1 MKHLDMETL
10 SGQPDSALQPKL
22 NYSGN
27 NSFLVQKLV
36 FSETRGVVTC
46 VLILFGPFSRNKTK
60 LLHVPIKKNNYIRFY
75 ECYKLISMLKY
86 SFLCLY

>member
-46 VLILFGPFSRNKTK
+46 VLILSGPFSRNK
-60 LLHVPIKKNNYIRFY
+60 KKNCYMFQINKNNHIRFY
-75 ECYKLISMLKY
+75 ECYKLISMFKY
-86 SFLCLY
+86 SFLC

>member
-46 VLILFGPFSRNKTK
+46 VLILSGPFSRNKKKTVTCSK
-60 LLHVPIKKNNYIRFY
+60 LKKIIIYDSTNVIN
-75 ECYKLISMLKY
+75 
-86 SFLCLY
+86 